1 MPSLSAWSPYYV
13 KTHYEVNE
21 WKSTGEKSTHQSSEP
36 VFWWLSGSNI
46 YMFKNVLRNQVQ

>member
-1 MPSLSAWSPYYV
+1 MPSLSVWSPYYV